1 MASIKIITKKINILK
16 LLGTGVLA
24 VSMISCKA
32 DPDKLLQQGID
43 LRMQG
48 KYEKAKKKIEKSLE
62 IRKNHVAYKELGNYY
77 LEFEND
83 LDKAIEFYQEALIEK
98 ENYINAIHNIGLA
111 YLKKFEESRNNKKK
125 DTSFLDKS
133 EEWLN
138 KALALDNDYTL
149 SVSEKGKL
157 YFYKKE
163 YDQSL
168 NTLKRALD
176 LSGADE
182 AYIRSIMG
190 QVYLRG
196 LKQYQEALDNFKVA
210 YGKYRKNPDLVYYM
224 ALTHKNLNNKLE
236 SKTYF
241 IKYVELL
248 KELKSPADIID
259 NAEKQRE
266 DFFAG

>member
-1 MASIKIITKKINILK
+1 MASIKILTKKVNFLK
-16 LLGTGVLA
+16 ILGTGILA
-24 VSMISCKA
+24 FSMISCKA
-32 DPDKLLQQGID
+32 DPEKLLQQGIE
-43 LRMQG
+43 LRKQG

-62 IRKNHVAYKELGNYY
+62 IQKNHIAYKELGNYY
-77 LEFEND
+77 LEYKND
-83 LDKAIEFYQEALIEK
+83 LDQAIEFYNEALLEK
-98 ENYINAIHNIGLA
+98 KDYINAIHNIGLA
-111 YLKKFEESRNNKKK
+111 YLKKFEESRSNKKTNLSHLDK
-125 DTSFLDKS
+125 AEEWLDKS
-133 EEWLN
+133 
-138 KALALDNDYTL
+138 LALDNDYTL

-157 YFYKKE
+157 YFYKKDYE
-163 YDQSL
+163 QSL
-168 NTLKRALD
+168 STLERALE

-196 LKQYQEALDNFKVA
+196 LKQYQNALDNFKVS

-224 ALTHKNLNNKLE
+224 ALTHKNLNHKLE

-241 IKYVELL
+241 NRYVELL
-248 KELKSPADIID
+248 KKLKSPLDVIE